1 MGARLEAPPVSGEL
15 PIRLAV
21 VEQPRLRMALS
32 PVEAAAAFGCSR
44 DFFDEHI
51 LPSLRVVRAG
61 RKVMV
66 PIAELEK
73 WLDRNAALTLERR

>member
-1 MGARLEAPPVSGEL
+1 MSAEL

-32 PVEAAAAFGCSR
+32 PVEAADALGCSR
-44 DFFDEHI
+44 DFFDAHV
-51 LPSLRVVRAG
+51 LPGLRVVRAG
-61 RKVMV
+61 RKVLV

-73 WLDRNAALTLERR
+73 WLDRNAARTLERR

>member
-1 MGARLEAPPVSGEL
+1 MSAEL

-21 VEQPRLRMALS
+21 VEQPRLRMAFT
-32 PVEAAAAFGCSR
+32 PVEAAEAFGCSR

-51 LPSLRVVRAG
+51 LPGLRVVRAG
-61 RKVMV
+61 RKVLI